1 MHQSGDVGPKP
12 SAGFQDIRKIEAKQE
27 SAKSCFRPF
36 ALPEGK
42 LLIEPS
48 VPAAASRAAPPLR
61 NRIDPMEEEG
71 AVGQRSRRSPSPRRS
86 PPAVEGVLVGDEGG
100 DIESRPTH
108 VTGGMG
114 DERERCALRRRL
126 RRARGRRKPRSRS
139 TPRCNGSLASIQLS
153 RQQKWGWSG
162 WGWMPIEGE
171 RLQLRPVA
179 AAPCGS

>member
-1 MHQSGDVGPKP
+1 MSDASLQLVP
-12 SAGFQDIRKIEAKQE
+12 DIRKIEAKNGRQIR
-27 SAKSCFRPF
+27 AFG
-36 ALPEGK
+36 ATEGK

-108 VTGGMG
+108 VTWEEWAMSGN
-114 DERERCALRRRL
+114 D
-126 RRARGRRKPRSRS
+126 ARYDADSAV
-139 TPRCNGSLASIQLS
+139 L
-153 RQQKWGWSG
+153 
-162 WGWMPIEGE
+162 
-171 RLQLRPVA
+171 VA
-179 AAPCGS
+179 AKQKAALQEHAKMQWLACFDSALSAAEVGLERVGVDAD

>member
-1 MHQSGDVGPKP
+1 MRKSDDVGCKP
-12 SAGFQDIRKIEAKQE
+12 SAGAETFVKLKPRIRQIVL
-27 SAKSCFRPF
+27 RPF

-61 NRIDPMEEEG
+61 NRIAEEEG